1 MNRSQSKI
9 RHMQQVNVLL
19 EQRKLKLVEQAG
31 YDVGATGQVTTDT
44 TTIRPEPEEG
54 KTIADII
61 GLPLNKEI
69 TCSCPEL
76 KEYLGKVNQNAA
88 KLTGTFEMIDGDT
101 VKFTAKGF
109 TLTLNVTD

>member
-19 EQRKLKLVEQAG
+19 EQRKLKLVEQG
-31 YDVGATGQVTTDT
+31 VVSPSLTTDI
-44 TTIRPEPEEG
+44 TTIRPEPEESI
-54 KTIADII
+54 TIEDII

-76 KEYLGKVNQNAA
+76 KEYMGKVNKKAPN
-88 KLTGTFEMIDGDT
+88 LTGTFQMIDGDT
-101 VKFTAKGF
+101 VKFTAKGDLTF
-109 TLTLNVTD
+109 TLTLNVD

>member
-19 EQRKLKLVEQAG
+19 EQRKLKLVEQG
-31 YDVGATGQVTTDT
+31 VVPPSLTTDT
-44 TTIRPEPEEG
+44 TTIRPEESNP
-54 KTIADII
+54 IADTI
-61 GLPLNKEI
+61 GLQPNKEI

-76 KEYLGKVNQNAA
+76 KEYMGKVNQKAPN
-88 KLTGTFEMIDGDT
+88 LTGTFEMIDGDT
-101 VKFTAKGF
+101 VKFTAKGGMTF

>member
-19 EQRKLKLVEQAG
+19 EQRKLKLVEQG
-31 YDVGATGQVTTDT
+31 VVPPSLSLTTDT
-44 TTIRPEPEEG
+44 TTIRPEPEES
-54 KTIADII
+54 TAIEDFI

-76 KEYLGKVNQNAA
+76 KEYMGKVNQKAPN
-88 KLTGTFEMIDGDT
+88 LTGTFEMIDGDT
-101 VKFTAKGF
+101 VKFTAKGGMIF
-109 TLTLNVTD
+109 TLTLNVN